1 MIRNFVF
8 ASPFWLIGLG
18 VALYYIFYAE
28 KKMKDK
34 NGAIF
39 FPLGFLLSSVSGRK
53 FWFGRISYILSA
65 LFIAFLSLA
74 LSRPTLK
81 ISKTVTSTEGIAI
94 ILTMDVSGSM
104 LAEDFQP
111 SNRMDVA
118 RQVLSDFVEKRE
130 NDRIGLVTFAGMPF
144 LRCPLTTDHKTLM
157 KLLSDM
163 KAVRR
168 QELDGTAIGDALI
181 SSGQRLIT
189 AVEKSKVVVLVT
201 DGENN
206 KGQFDP
212 ILAAKMLKER
222 NIKVYSVGIGTKG
235 LVPYPVVDQSG
246 QKSYQFVKI
255 GFNEESLK
263 KIAEETNGKYF
274 SASDKD
280 ALENVFAEI
289 DKLEKS
295 KIESPTYVIRREL
308 FMYPLSFSLIFIC
321 FLFLWEFGLGR
332 KIQ

>member
-1 MIRNFVF
+1 MKSFVF
-8 ASPFWLIGLG
+8 SAPFWLLGL
-18 VALYYIFYAE
+18 VFALVFAFYSE
-28 KKMKDK
+28 RKMKAK
-34 NGAIF
+34 EGALF
-39 FPLGFLLSSVSGRK
+39 FPLGALLSSIGGK
-53 FWFGRISYILSA
+53 NFWFGRVSYILST
-65 LFIAFLSLA
+65 LFLATLSLA

-81 ISKTVTSTEGIAI
+81 ISKTLTSTEGIAI

-111 SNRMDVA
+111 SNRIDVA
-118 RQVLSDFVEKRE
+118 RKVLSDFVEKRE

-144 LRCPLTTDHKTLM
+144 LRCPLTTDHKTLL
-157 KLLSDM
+157 KLLNDM

-181 SSGQRLIT
+181 ASAQRLVG
-189 AVEKSKVVVLVT
+189 APEKSKVIILVT

-235 LVPYPVVDQSG
+235 LVPYPVVDQNG

-263 KIAEETNGKYF
+263 KIADETNGKYF

-280 ALENVFAEI
+280 ALENVFKEI

-295 KIESPTYVIRREL
+295 KIESPTYVIRREF
-308 FMYPLSFSLIFIC
+308 FMYPLSLSVIFIC
-321 FLFLWEFGLGR
+321 LFFLWEFGFGR
-332 KIQ
+332 KLQ

>member
-1 MIRNFVF
+1 MSKNFIF
-8 ASPFWLIGLG
+8 ASPFWLLGLG
-18 VALYYIFYAE
+18 FALFFVFYSE
-28 KKMKDK
+28 RKMKK
-34 NGAIF
+34 KEGAVF
-39 FPLGFLLSSVSGRK
+39 FPLGDLLSSIGGK
-53 FWFGRISYILSA
+53 NLWFGRVSNILST
-65 LFIAFLSLA
+65 LFVVSISLA

-81 ISKTVTSTEGIAI
+81 ISKTITSTEGIAI
-94 ILTMDVSGSM
+94 MLTMDVSGSM

-118 RQVLSDFVEKRE
+118 RQVLSDFVKKRE
-130 NDRIGLVTFAGMPF
+130 NDRIGLVTFAVMPF
-144 LRCPLTTDHKTLM
+144 LRCPLTTDHKTLL
-157 KLLSDM
+157 KLLGDM

-235 LVPYPVVDQSG
+235 LVPYPIVDQSG

-255 GFNEESLK
+255 GFNEESLQ

-280 ALENVFAEI
+280 ALENVFKEI

-295 KIESPTYVIRREL
+295 KIESPTYVIRKEF
-308 FMYPLSFSLIFIC
+308 FMYPLSLSVIFIC
-321 FLFLWEFGLGR
+321 LFFLWEFGLGR
-332 KIQ
+332 RLQ